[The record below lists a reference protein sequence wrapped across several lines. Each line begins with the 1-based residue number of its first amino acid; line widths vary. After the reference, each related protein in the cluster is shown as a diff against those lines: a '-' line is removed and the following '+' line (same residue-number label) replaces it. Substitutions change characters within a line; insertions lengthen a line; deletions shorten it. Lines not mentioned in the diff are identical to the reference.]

1 MPSQGPPPGLA
12 ALLGGGGPPGGGE
25 PDADDAPLKTLQDVI
40 HAVVGLLHN
49 PSLDAQDK
57 TVVSKVLTMLMPLQ
71 AKLMSGANGGQ
82 AAQGG

>member
-1 MPSQGPPPGLA
+1 MPQGPPPGIA
-12 ALLGGGGPPGGGE
+12 ALLGGGGPPPGHGE

-57 TVVSKVLTMLMPLQ
+57 VVVSKVLQMLMPLQ
-71 AKLMSGANGGQ
+71 AKMMSGANGGQ
-82 AAQGG
+82 AAQSG

>member
-1 MPSQGPPPGLA
+1 MPQGPPPGIA
-12 ALLGGGGPPGGGE
+12 ALLGGPGGPPGGGE

-71 AKLMSGANGGQ
+71 AKMMGGANGPSS
-82 AAQGG
+82 QGG